1 MQQSAFSL
9 ARIGFSGSPMNEV
22 DLQSMP
28 ELGQEISAWLL
39 ERAQMNVTD
48 AEAKQ
53 SEPVPSREAKV
64 DEDAMYEF

>member
-1 MQQSAFSL
+1 
-9 ARIGFSGSPMNEV
+9 MNEV